1 MHFNDALKVSSLCL
15 QLGQEIVWKEKQ
27 IDCLRAVF
35 EQKNFMNTF
44 AILPTRFGESLIYQ
58 TTPFLLDARNKL
70 NEELHRQCDK
80 IILVI
85 TPLNSIMMDQ
95 CRQLNQKVHVT

>member
-1 MHFNDALKVSSLCL
+1 M
-15 QLGQEIVWKEKQ
+15 
-27 IDCLRAVF
+27 
-35 EQKNFMNTF
+35 F
-44 AILPTRFGESLIYQ
+44 AILPTKFRKSLIYQ

-85 TPLNSIMMDQ
+85 TLLNSIMMDQ
-95 CRQLNQKVHVT
+95 CRQLNQKGVSACYLTYESSHGITYTNSVEK